1 MTEEANANANF
12 QHAARTRSRP
22 VCTSICPFGSKCS
35 VPRLSRILSQL
46 TFLQET
52 GAEPSLCAT
61 QLYDITHVRE
71 HGAGN
76 FLFDVLLARR
86 VRTHVKLLVALDDCI
101 SNANGGTNHSE
112 GVDAHEAVTRIDAM
126 HAVEPTLPRPTKARK
141 CHDGA

>member
-1 MTEEANANANF
+1 MLPGPDLAQFA
-12 QHAARTRSRP
+12 HPSARSGRNVPCRGSRE
-22 VCTSICPFGSKCS
+22 SY
-35 VPRLSRILSQL
+35 
-46 TFLQET
+46 
-52 GAEPSLCAT
+52 PSLPSCKQQAPSRAF
-61 QLYDITHVRE
+61 VRRSCTTSGPCVCN
-71 HGAGN
+71 GAGN